1 MFHRHFGRYSG
12 NDLGGPPSIPDECPA
27 AMRSII
33 EEVMRRGYG
42 MTSAKFV
49 PSGAML
55 KRRPRKIKHALALI
69 MIAHST
75 FGIA

>member
-1 MFHRHFGRYSG
+1 
-12 NDLGGPPSIPDECPA
+12 
-27 AMRSII
+27 MRSII
-33 EEVMRRGYG
+33 EEVMRRGSG